1 MARAC
6 LASAAAAIAALL
18 TPAAGSGSSGAFRI
32 VDRTLMCP
40 MVGVGHPDS
49 VRVLTVSARSFDVFY
64 DYPPSAGMSNG
75 WAGGS
80 SSPISVTVRT
90 GPGPPGPADNTGAVW
105 LPRTQCERSSLRVKF
120 SSAGLKAAL
129 PDRELY
135 RCDVP
140 ARVLI
145 RLRAVFTRPTAFSR
159 DPRSPMFAVAK
170 GQISEASIA
179 AATVRGR
186 TPLAFASVNHS
197 SGKARMFVSSS
208 VCAPA

>member
-1 MARAC
+1 MPRVFAVGVAVAVGA
-6 LASAAAAIAALL
+6 LLAAAV
-18 TPAAGSGSSGAFRI
+18 GSGASDAFRI
-32 VDRTLMCP
+32 VDRTLVCP

-49 VRVLTVSARSFDVFY
+49 VRVLTVSARSYDVFY
-64 DYPPSAGMSNG
+64 DYPPSANMSNG

-80 SSPISVTVRT
+80 SSPISVAVRT
-90 GPGPPGPADNTGAVW
+90 GPGPGPADNTGAVW
-105 LPRTQCERSSLRVKF
+105 LPRTRCERSSRRVKF
-120 SSAGLKAAL
+120 SSARLKAAL
-129 PDRELY
+129 PDREHY

-145 RLRAVFTRPTAFSR
+145 RIRAVFARPTAFSR
-159 DPRSPMFAVAK
+159 DPRSPTFAVAK
-170 GQISEASIA
+170 GQIAEASIA